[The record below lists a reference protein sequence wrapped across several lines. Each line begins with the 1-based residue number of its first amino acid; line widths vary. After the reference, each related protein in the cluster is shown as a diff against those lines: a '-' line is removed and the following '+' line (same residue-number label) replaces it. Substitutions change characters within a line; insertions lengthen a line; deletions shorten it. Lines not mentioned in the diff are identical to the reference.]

1 MSANNPSGWAV
12 PGSRIYWRINLA
24 LFLAGFSTFSLL
36 YCVQPLMP
44 MFAQQFQI
52 GAAESSLALSLST
65 GCLALAILCAGALSE
80 GRDRRWVMFGSMTLA
95 ATCNLAAAL
104 VNDWHTLLVARALA
118 GLSLGGV
125 PAVAMAYLA
134 DEIDPRGLG
143 LSIGLYVSGTAFGGM
158 AGRVGTSMLADVWS
172 WHTALA
178 SLSVLDLAAALGFA
192 LLLPAS
198 RHAAVKRQG
207 IPLARHL
214 RIWRGQLTD
223 PALPL
228 LFMVGCLCMGVFV
241 TIYNYAG
248 FRLLAPPF
256 GLSPTQIG
264 LIFCA
269 YVFGMAASSAAGG
282 MADRLGQAPV
292 LIAGVLATTVGVLL
306 TLWPHLIGAIGGIV
320 ILTIG
325 FFMTHAVASGWVGR
339 MAGAHKGHAAS
350 LYLLAYYL
358 GSSVLGSIGGWF
370 WEHGGWLGV
379 CLFALAGAGIM
390 MGCALKLRQSR
401 IPISSTSATVPTS
414 NATAP
419 SNA

>member
-1 MSANNPSGWAV
+1 MSANTPSGWAA

-80 GRDRRWVMFGSMTLA
+80 GRDRRRVMFASMALA
-95 ATCNLAAAL
+95 AVCNLAAAL
-104 VNDWHTLLVARALA
+104 ANDWYALLVARALA

-198 RHAAVKRQG
+198 RHAGLKRQHM
-207 IPLARHL
+207 PLPQHL
-214 RIWRGQLTD
+214 RIWRSQLTD

-228 LFMVGCLCMGVFV
+228 LFTVGCLCMGVFV

-269 YVFGMAASSAAGG
+269 YVFGMAASSAAGAL
-282 MADRLGQAPV
+282 ADRLGQAPV
-292 LIAGVLATTVGVLL
+292 MIAGVLATTAGVLL

-325 FFMTHAVASGWVGR
+325 FFMTHAVASGWVGS

-358 GSSVLGSIGGWF
+358 GSSVLGSVGGWF

-379 CLFALAGAGIM
+379 SLFALAGAGTM
-390 MGCALKLRQSR
+390 LGCALKLRRSR
-401 IPISSTSATVPTS
+401 MPISSPSAAVPAS

>member
-1 MSANNPSGWAV
+1 MAAWAICERLPCCTSDAIQVAIQVGSSAMKLRTIIRASPSRMA
-12 PGSRIYWRINLA
+12 S
-24 LFLAGFSTFSLL
+24 
-36 YCVQPLMP
+36 
-44 MFAQQFQI
+44 
-52 GAAESSLALSLST
+52 
-65 GCLALAILCAGALSE
+65 AI
-80 GRDRRWVMFGSMTLA
+80 
-95 ATCNLAAAL
+95 
-104 VNDWHTLLVARALA
+104 
-118 GLSLGGV
+118 
-125 PAVAMAYLA
+125 LA

-256 GLSPTQIG
+256 ELSPTQTG

-282 MADRLGQAPV
+282 MADRPGQAPV

-320 ILTIG
+320 LLTIG
-325 FFMTHAVASGWVGR
+325 FFMTHAVASGWMGR

-401 IPISSTSATVPTS
+401 MPTSSTSATVPTS